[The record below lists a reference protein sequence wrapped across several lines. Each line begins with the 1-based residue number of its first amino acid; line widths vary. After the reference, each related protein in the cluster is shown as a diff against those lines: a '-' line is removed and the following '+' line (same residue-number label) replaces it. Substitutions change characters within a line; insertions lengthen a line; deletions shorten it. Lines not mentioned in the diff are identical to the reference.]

1 MEKQREQ
8 DRADLEMKRHKV
20 QCSGSCINNT
30 PEKLCDE
37 FILSLP
43 QNGKMWYTKYI
54 SAQMEWAAKQTM
66 EHSGWPTGRKNP
78 I

>member
-1 MEKQREQ
+1 PVRPAARLAPQR
-8 DRADLEMKRHKV
+8 RGHKV

-30 PEKLCDE
+30 PEKLCGE

-78 I
+78 T